1 MHYPQLPH
9 PSPAKFTLHPSPA
22 KSALDISPIS
32 DYTLVSMISDLF
44 CMIENSFIYII
55 V

>member
-9 PSPAKFTLHPSPA
+9 PSPAKFTL
-22 KSALDISPIS
+22 DISLIS
-32 DYTLVSMISDLF
+32 DYTFVSLISDLLHL
-44 CMIENSFIYII
+44 IWNSFIYII

>member
-1 MHYPQLPH
+1 MHYPQLP
-9 PSPAKFTLHPSPA
+9 HPSPA

-32 DYTLVSMISDLF
+32 DYTLVSMISDLL